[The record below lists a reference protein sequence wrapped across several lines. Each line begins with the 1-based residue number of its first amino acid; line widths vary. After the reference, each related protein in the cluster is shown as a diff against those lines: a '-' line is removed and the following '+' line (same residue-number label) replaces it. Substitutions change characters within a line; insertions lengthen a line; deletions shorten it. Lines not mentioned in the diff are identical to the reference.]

1 MEYSKEQIDHIL
13 EQYIR
18 NRKYREI
25 MSLYLTD
32 YCGSMSD
39 LAEECS
45 TSISTVQRAIKSSA
59 FVYKYLPGIEL
70 KLNRN

>member
-1 MEYSKEQIDHIL
+1 MDYTKEHIDHIL

-32 YCGSMSD
+32 YCGSMMD
-39 LAEECS
+39 LAEECD
-45 TSISTVQRAIKSSA
+45 TSWSTVKRAINHCS

-70 KLNRN
+70 KLTKK

>member
-1 MEYSKEQIDHIL
+1 MDYSKEQIDHIL
-13 EQYIR
+13 DQYIR

-32 YCGSMSD
+32 YCGSMAD
-39 LAEECS
+39 LAEECQ
-45 TSISTVQRAIKSSA
+45 TSCSTVQRAVRSCA

-70 KLNRN
+70 KLNRK

>member
-1 MEYSKEQIDHIL
+1 MDYTKEHIDHIL

-32 YCGSMSD
+32 YCGSMMD
-39 LAEECS
+39 LAEECD
-45 TSISTVQRAIKSSA
+45 TFWSTVKRAINNCS

-70 KLNRN
+70 KLTKK